1 MKSIEEQAD
10 LTSKVILIITIVVS
24 LFVGFLLA

>member
-10 LTSKVILIITIVVS
+10 LTSKVILLITIVVS
-24 LFVGFLLA
+24 LIVGFLLA

>member
-10 LTSKVILIITIVVS
+10 LTSKIVLLLTIIIS
-24 LFVGFLLA
+24 LVVGFLLA